1 MVLVEDQDLKG
12 SAYTPLLNWITF
24 PILKYN
30 TKSSF
35 VIFFNFGGE
44 TWTMAS
50 TLHSWRKH
58 IFMGLALICL
68 IS

>member
-50 TLHSWRKH
+50 TLHS
-58 IFMGLALICL
+58 
-68 IS
+68 